1 MYSSRCNCSNDNMN
15 SCNRNGERIL
25 VNQGCGCNNSQAV
38 EIITAVIRNQTV
50 VILQIVA
57 VAASVV
63 VDVEAMRATVV
74 QNHVHLDLA
83 HQDHVHQNV
92 QHVRTAVVH
101 NIVSV

>member
-1 MYSSRCNCSNDNMN
+1 MAVTILADVVRA
-15 SCNRNGERIL
+15 RIHS
-25 VNQGCGCNNSQAV
+25 VQAV

-63 VDVEAMRATVV
+63 VDVETMRATVV